1 MYINTTTQTQ
11 HSEQDIRALHPNVSF
26 PHPFVPPD
34 EYAYVFPAPQPAY
47 NALTERIQA
56 AAPVLTNL
64 GHWEETWEVVPRFT
78 DYTDADNVLHT
89 AAEQIAAETERLR
102 LASVPQSVTMRQARL
117 ALHAAGLLAGVDAAI
132 ASLSEPAKT
141 AAAIEWEYASSVERN
156 AGLVPAMAAA
166 LGMSEADIDDLFI
179 TAATL

>member
-1 MYINTTTQTQ
+1 MKALTTPTGNHGPYNSIEVLEDRYRCDGNT
-11 HSEQDIRALHPNVSF
+11 DL
-26 PHPFVPPD
+26 PFSVVGQGEIVESDTITWPEP
-34 EYAYVFPAPQPAY
+34 PAP
-47 NALTERIQA
+47 I
-56 AAPVLTNL
+56 
-64 GHWEETWEVVPRFT
+64 VP
-78 DYTDADNVLHT
+78 
-89 AAEQIAAETERLR
+89 
-102 LASVPQSVTMRQARL
+102 VPQSVTMRQARL

-132 ASLSEPAKT
+132 ASMQEPAKT